1 LGEQLLR
8 IRERIVTSGETL
20 LSWSEIEREVAERRG
35 GAEQRG

>member
-8 IRERIVTSGETL
+8 IQERIVTSGEPL
-20 LSWSEIEREVAERRG
+20 LSWSEIEREVHERRG